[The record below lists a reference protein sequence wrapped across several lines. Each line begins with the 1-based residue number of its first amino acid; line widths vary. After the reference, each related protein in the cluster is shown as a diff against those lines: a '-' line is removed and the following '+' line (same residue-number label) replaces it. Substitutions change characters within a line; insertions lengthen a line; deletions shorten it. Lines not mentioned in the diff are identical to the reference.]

1 MPDTKKPEFI
11 KQTPKGFMMRIMMMV
26 DLLRKKKA
34 KQDVSMKHLTIL
46 ITFLMAL
53 STQVSAENENGL
65 QPKRVSIPKQ
75 ELIELCLKHLPKNI
89 VLVEGSYLVRI
100 KDTDKFLRY
109 TDSGSCYLKQY
120 K

>member
-1 MPDTKKPEFI
+1 
-11 KQTPKGFMMRIMMMV
+11 MRLSLTHSA
-26 DLLRKKKA
+26 LL
-34 KQDVSMKHLTIL
+34 VVL
-46 ITFLMAL
+46 L

-100 KDTDKFLRY
+100 KETDKFLRY

>member
-1 MPDTKKPEFI
+1 
-11 KQTPKGFMMRIMMMV
+11 MRP
-26 DLLRKKKA
+26 LLP
-34 KQDVSMKHLTIL
+34 HLVL
-46 ITFLMAL
+46 IALLL
-53 STQVSAENENGL
+53 STQVFAKNENGL

-89 VLVEGSYLVRI
+89 VLVEGSFLVRI
-100 KDTDKFLRY
+100 KETDKFLRY

>member
-1 MPDTKKPEFI
+1 MSGIPN
-11 KQTPKGFMMRIMMMV
+11 
-26 DLLRKKKA
+26 
-34 KQDVSMKHLTIL
+34 MKHIAIL
-46 ITFLMAL
+46 LAFLMTL
-53 STQVSAENENGL
+53 STQLSAEDENGL

-75 ELIELCLKHLPKNI
+75 ELIDLCLKHLPKNI

-100 KDTDKFLRY
+100 DGTDKFLRY